1 MGFSSLHPNST
12 QTTNEQTVPQVCRV
26 KRTPQESRQQKVR
39 STSHQRKHQAA
50 KNNLHD
56 SCSIHPD
63 KSNTWKID
71 QQSPIFNR
79 LRFFDQSCLSRAAE
93 AWHQTPARYASL
105 SAKCLSSEQVKAHWL
120 GRRRRRSPLRCCCAP
135 LRLPFSAPGPRCS
148 SLQS

>member
-1 MGFSSLHPNST
+1 MNRQYPRFA
-12 QTTNEQTVPQVCRV
+12 
-26 KRTPQESRQQKVR
+26 ESREPPKKVANKK
-39 STSHQRKHQAA
+39 SGQLLINANIKPAGNTTLDSAHQAA